1 MKLDSKTCV
10 AGELGGMGKLVHEQ
24 LALQLTLSRDAA
36 RESALQCS
44 WFFFEL
50 MIKVKPQS
58 SKVIVLW
65 ILNTIRAVS
74 TKN

>member
-1 MKLDSKTCV
+1 MVLRNKLSGD
-10 AGELGGMGKLVHEQ
+10 LGGGGKLVHEQ

-50 MIKVKPQS
+50 MIKVM
-58 SKVIVLW
+58 
-65 ILNTIRAVS
+65 
-74 TKN
+74 

>member
-1 MKLDSKTCV
+1 MCTTC
-10 AGELGGMGKLVHEQ
+10 APSGELGGVGKLVHEQ

-50 MIKVKPQS
+50 MIKVDIDEGKS
-58 SKVIVLW
+58 FS
-65 ILNTIRAVS
+65 
-74 TKN
+74 

>member
-1 MKLDSKTCV
+1 MCAPS
-10 AGELGGMGKLVHEQ
+10 GELGGVGKLVHEQ

-50 MIKVKPQS
+50 MIKVDIDEGKS
-58 SKVIVLW
+58 FS
-65 ILNTIRAVS
+65 
-74 TKN
+74 